1 MGFGVDYYL
10 SPTFVFSAGMMRSE
24 YEDFGIT
31 LGPAG
36 SANLLAKEMKIDSIN
51 LGFKNYF

>member
-1 MGFGVDYYL
+1 MGVGVDYYL
-10 SPTFVFSAGMMRSE
+10 SPTLVFSAGMTRSE

-31 LGPAG
+31 LDPAG

-51 LGFKNYF
+51 LGFKKYF